1 VALLPENGRRGQQW
15 KDHRKVINGILWKL
29 RTGAPWRD
37 LPSCY
42 SPWLDR
48 IVSHLVALFEGLEAT
63 AGYARVVHEE
73 VEHGYCT
80 GTLPPYS
87 ASCLTLLPTRLRIGF
102 KASRTSDLR
111 EGHERHRVGLKD
123 IKGALKDGYEGA

>member
-42 SPWLDR
+42 SSWLDR
-48 IVSHLVALFEGLEAT
+48 IVSHLVALFEGVEAT

-73 VEHGYCT
+73 VF
-80 GTLPPYS
+80 
-87 ASCLTLLPTRLRIGF
+87 ASIIWRN
-102 KASRTSDLR
+102 KAIAFVAAEPLDRSL
-111 EGHERHRVGLKD
+111 GH
-123 IKGALKDGYEGA
+123 A